1 MSTDEQQSDEAPRY
15 TVRMLGVF
23 SPGLDINGV
32 CRMVRDSLVHGIIPV
47 IEIDTPEGK

>member
-1 MSTDEQQSDEAPRY
+1 MSTDEQQADEAPRY

-23 SPGLDINGV
+23 SSGLDINGV
-32 CRMVRDSLVHGIIPV
+32 CHVVRDSLESGIIPV